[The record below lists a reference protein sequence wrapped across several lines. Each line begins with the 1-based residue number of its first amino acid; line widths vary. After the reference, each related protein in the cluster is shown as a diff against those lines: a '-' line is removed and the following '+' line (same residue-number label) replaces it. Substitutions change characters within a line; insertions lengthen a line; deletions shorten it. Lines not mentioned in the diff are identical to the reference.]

1 MLAIRWCA
9 PIHVFRTTTL
19 RPAEPTPRRAK
30 APTQT
35 QSRLAPQPRY
45 SWPGLNFNT
54 PITPM
59 SHTVSGWVVGVGG
72 GSGCSIGLG
81 LFLGGW
87 VLGVGGGGWGRRLY
101 YWLRLNLA
109 RHACRPM
116 YDVRPTPGKP
126 HSMSYGHPCWF
137 NMWVVY
143 CSGHILSAVGGDAP
157 RSHSIAS
164 TFYRQ
169 LIRACTPVVFFW
181 GGVCSIVAHHCA
193 PSRHVFMYSCRPRA
207 DHRPYGPASFGPAA
221 TLQTACRR
229 PASTTTTTTTRC
241 TRCCPSPTPCHQQ
254 GRALTPDRPRS
265 MTSTW
270 RSRKRWQPYRHSR
283 PGERSPPRGRPA
295 GTMVRGC

>member
-116 YDVRPTPGKP
+116 YDVRHDHPQHRASHTLCPTATRAG
-126 HSMSYGHPCWF
+126 
-137 NMWVVY
+137 
-143 CSGHILSAVGGDAP
+143 
-157 RSHSIAS
+157 S
-164 TFYRQ
+164 TCGWY
-169 LIRACTPVVFFW
+169 IVPVTYYPLL
-181 GGVCSIVAHHCA
+181 GVM
-193 PSRHVFMYSCRPRA
+193 RH
-207 DHRPYGPASFGPAA
+207 D
-221 TLQTACRR
+221 
-229 PASTTTTTTTRC
+229 
-241 TRCCPSPTPCHQQ
+241 
-254 GRALTPDRPRS
+254 LT
-265 MTSTW
+265 
-270 RSRKRWQPYRHSR
+270 
-283 PGERSPPRGRPA
+283 
-295 GTMVRGC
+295 V